1 MLLEDILYIPKL
13 GYILILVQKLLSNEL
28 IGQINNYRMLF
39 SKCNNNT
46 PIIKAELRNRL
57 YIVSKISKEAN
68 KISFST
74 YITGLFKPSYLSDEI
89 TLFPLLKRA
98 SQNK

>member
-1 MLLEDILYIPKL
+1 
-13 GYILILVQKLLSNEL
+13 
-28 IGQINNYRMLF
+28 MLF
-39 SKCNNNT
+39 SKYNNNT
-46 PIIKAELRNRL
+46 PIIKAKLRNKL
-57 YIVSKISKEAN
+57 YIVSKILKEVN

-74 YITGLFKPSYLSDEI
+74 YIIGLFKPSYLLNKI

>member
-1 MLLEDILYIPKL
+1 MHVLKL
-13 GYILILVQKLLSNEL
+13 GYILILVQKLLGNKL
-28 IGQINNYRMLF
+28 IGQINNYRILF

-57 YIVSKISKEAN
+57 YIVSKISKEVN

-74 YITGLFKPSYLSDEI
+74 YVTGLFKPSYLLDKI
-89 TLFPLLKRA
+89 TLFPLSKRA